1 MILPQDGMARDRG
14 GGGIDRTRTP
24 AYNGVS
30 HLFRRSPVKKHCT
43 AALLALCAAASLA
56 AQTDTSA
63 LPNLL
68 DVNKY
73 FSYFPVK
80 KGEDVSDNDYV
91 WASTDEDY
99 DRFDTL
105 GGHTDAIDTKLEF
118 ALLSYYSQPV
128 INIRPV
134 EAKNIL
140 PANNKTSELKL
151 GAAVYQEMQI
161 LRFLGNTDAVGRHEG
176 MIKFIT
182 DRGNVSRAEVEKY
195 LKDGI
200 AEVVNAEFNKVVFA
214 LDKGSSISY
223 NAKLTVNS
231 RTKEYTL
238 SYERPSVENDDKQIT
253 APSLNALLAE
263 MRSGANRAD
272 FDQGCINQVTAQNA
286 NIPAV
291 FLEKIGKDPRAD
303 LAAIITAFYLN
314 PTNQTAYGAVRDVNV
329 FYEVMRH
336 ISKDPT
342 EATMCSVTQDA
353 YLNVIAVLSS
363 ELAKQV
369 VTDSRGRTSITLSV
383 DVRNRLQLVW

>member
-1 MILPQDGMARDRG
+1 MS
-14 GGGIDRTRTP
+14 
-24 AYNGVS
+24 GV
-30 HLFRRSPVKKHCT
+30 
-43 AALLALCAAASLA
+43 
-56 AQTDTSA
+56 
-63 LPNLL
+63 NLL

-91 WASTDEDY
+91 WEAADGDY
-99 DRFDTL
+99 ERFMSLGENEEWLDTP
-105 GGHTDAIDTKLEF
+105 LEF

-151 GAAVYQEMQI
+151 GAAVYQEMQM

-176 MIKFIT
+176 IIKFIT
-182 DRGNVSRAEVEKY
+182 DRGNVSRAEIEKY

-200 AEVVNAEFNKVVFA
+200 AEVVNAEFNKVRFLLKDSPNGAYSV
-214 LDKGSSISY
+214 L
-223 NAKLTVNS
+223 LTRNIQNQYV
-231 RTKEYTL
+231 L
-238 SYERPSVENDDKQIT
+238 SYEGYFNDTKAT
-253 APSLNALLAE
+253 KTLPPASLETLLDT
-263 MRSGANRAD
+263 MRRNPAD
-272 FDQGCINQVTAQNA
+272 FNQVSINQVAAQNA

-329 FYEVMRH
+329 FYDVAAGV
-336 ISKDPT
+336 SDNPT
-342 EATMCSVTQDA
+342 NRAMYETIGFA
-353 YLNVIAVLSS
+353 YINTLTALSRELKQRVIN
-363 ELAKQV
+363 
-369 VTDSRGRTSITLSV
+369 DSRGRTSITLSV
-383 DVRNRLQLVW
+383 DVRNRLQLVALQQ